1 MMLLWR
7 SRSCCCPFGLP
18 VTPKRWTFKQQTTSS
33 RRSNTF
39 PCAPTRTYK
48 WLMAFSQVAYGQ
60 VRERR
65 PLTAYVTAW
74 VCQLRTLSCLFCVS
88 DQCLQRTV
96 RTQCETLKTEYL
108 MELPEV
114 YTMNSGTPFKNWI
127 LDGITW
133 SVHYEFRHPNVFEP
147 IIDHCGPRLYAMT
160 VLRENCLAVASR
172 CLWLR
177 WQV

>member
-33 RRSNTF
+33 SRSNTF

-74 VCQLRTLSCLFCVS
+74 VCQLRTFSCLFCVP

-114 YTMNSGTPFKNWI
+114 YTMNSGTPTYSS
-127 LDGITW
+127 LSLITAA
-133 SVHYEFRHPNVFEP
+133 HG
-147 IIDHCGPRLYAMT
+147 CMQ
-160 VLRENCLAVASR
+160 
-172 CLWLR
+172 
-177 WQV
+177 WQCCVRIV